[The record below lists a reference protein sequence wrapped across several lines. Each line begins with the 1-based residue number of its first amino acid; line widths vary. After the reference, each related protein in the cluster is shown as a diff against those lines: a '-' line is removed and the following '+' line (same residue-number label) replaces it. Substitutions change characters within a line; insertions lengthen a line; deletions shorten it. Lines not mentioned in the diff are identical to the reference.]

1 MDQLD
6 IQTKQSVLTLAL
18 ESGPVEVVLDAR
30 VPGVT
35 VPAACK
41 ANYQLVLRLD
51 YMFQIPDLR
60 IEEDRLVAT
69 LSFNRKPH
77 HCVVPFDAVWS
88 IRTVDSQED
97 EAIFYVESMPS
108 EIISRFLSDPDTPQE
123 FKQVLVDHVA
133 QLVAQSQEK
142 QPATPVLQL
151 VPSTQSKTPTNTTPP
166 KKGHLRLIK
175 PDSNT

>member
-6 IQTKQSVLTLAL
+6 IQTKQAVLNLAL

-35 VPAACK
+35 VPAACCS
-41 ANYQLVLRLD
+41 NYQLVLRLD
-51 YMFQIPDLR
+51 YMFQIPDMR
-60 IEEDRLVAT
+60 IEENRLVAT

-77 HCVVPFDAVWS
+77 RCVIPFEAIWS

-97 EAIFYVESMPS
+97 EAIFYVEAMPP
-108 EIISRFLSDPDTPQE
+108 EIITKFLTDPDTPRE
-123 FKQVLVDHVA
+123 FKQVLAD
-133 QLVAQSQEK
+133 LVAQRQEEH
-142 QPATPVLQL
+142 PATPVLQL
-151 VPSTQSKTPTNTTPP
+151 VPSAQDKQPITVSPP

-175 PDSNT
+175 PDSTT